1 MEDIC
6 FKSLDNAVK
15 EAVSCNDECRDNAIA
30 VDGTWQNRD
39 HVSLFGVVTA
49 TSVDTGKVIDADI
62 FSKYCICTNKEAH
75 SPNCSSNYQ
84 GPSGGM

>member
-15 EAVSCNDECRDNAIA
+15 EAVSCNDECSDNAIA

-75 SPNCSSNYQ
+75 SPKCSSNYQ